1 MDRGVLKSIQ
11 NEVEAVVVK
20 LFSVIRYR
28 FLLFAG
34 LFPYVLGALVA
45 FDYTGVFEPFYFL
58 VGFLGIALVLVGV
71 EALNEY
77 FDFKIG
83 GDRVFLS
90 PERKIPHRY
99 LKIGLLTFAFAF
111 FAALYLTFMRG
122 LPIMIFTIIGGV
134 SAIFYLAPP
143 IQLSYKGLG
152 EIIIFLNYGP
162 LITMGSYYLQA
173 RRMDFIAVTA
183 SLVPGF
189 LILALSLINE
199 IPDYHG
205 DKLVGKKNI
214 VVRLGRKRTV
224 VLYGIMVFLCF
235 LVLALFIVD
244 RFSVILLIAFLT
256 LPIAYKNLLVAKRHY
271 ETPKA
276 FVPAIR
282 GTLLLYTVVMSLF
295 IISFV

>member
-71 EALNEY
+71 EVLNEY

>member
-71 EALNEY
+71 EVLNEY

-271 ETPKA
+271 ETPKT